1 MGTSCWIAVLGRRD
15 EPTDAVEDYS
25 RLLGEALADA
35 GCRLELVRV
44 GWAEQGWQQALAT
57 LLEQVAEA
65 KPQWALVQY
74 ATLAWSRR
82 GVAVG
87 FLRLVRRLRRAGVK
101 VAITFHDP
109 IPFSGRRLRDRLR
122 RRVELAVMRRSARM
136 SDRVVSTISPE
147 VVPWMQEPQI
157 RRKVALI
164 PVGSNIPA
172 ACAEAPTR
180 PADPPVVAVFG
191 VTGNQREEAALIA
204 LTIRGVEQ
212 QLGPLR
218 LLVMGRGAVQAE
230 ATLRRLL
237 EGSRVNLQVY
247 GILPPEQIGGLLS
260 TAQVQLFARAGISS
274 RRGSAIAGIAACL
287 PIVAFAD
294 EETGFPIT
302 EAGVRLVP
310 RGKPDGLAHELIAV
324 LKDSGVC
331 ETLRQRSRDAAR
343 KYFSWRAVADEYLR
357 VLQGPV
363 C

>member
-1 MGTSCWIAVLGRRD
+1 MGTCCWIAILGRRD
-15 EPTDAVEDYS
+15 EPTDALEDHS
-25 RLLGEALADA
+25 RLLGEALAER
-35 GCRLELVRV
+35 GCRLEIVRV
-44 GWAEQGWQQALAT
+44 AWAEQGWQQALAT

-82 GVAVG
+82 GFPAD
-87 FLRLVRRLRRAGVK
+87 FLRLVRRLRRAAVK

-122 RRVELAVMRRSARM
+122 RRVQLEVMRRSARM
-136 SDRVVSTISPE
+136 VDRVVSTISPE

-157 RRKVALI
+157 RRKTALI

-172 ACAEAPTR
+172 PCAEPPAH
-180 PADPPVVAVFG
+180 PADRPTVAVFG
-191 VTGNQREEAALIA
+191 ITENQREEAALIA
-204 LTIRGVEQ
+204 GAIRGAEQ

-218 LLVMGRGAVQAE
+218 LLAMGRGAQQAE
-230 ATLRRLL
+230 ATLRRRL
-237 EGSRVNLQVY
+237 EGSRVDLQIY
-247 GILPPEQIGGLLS
+247 GVLPPEQIGKLLS

-274 RRGSAIAGIAACL
+274 RRGSAIAGIAAGL

-310 RGKPDGLAHELIAV
+310 RGKPEGLTNELLAV
-324 LKDSGVC
+324 LEDSGLR
-331 ETLRQRSRDAAR
+331 EALRQRSRDAAR

-357 VLQGPV
+357 VLQGPPR
-363 C
+363 